1 MVETLCATQRPS
13 RVAVEELPERIFL
26 DGFEVAPV
34 EANLVI
40 NEVDYVQP
48 AIDEGEFINLYNPGP
63 DALSLVAGHI
73 QLLTF
78 LPRPCRR

>member
-1 MVETLCATQRPS
+1 MTALISIDIGQLWLSLFERPS
-13 RVAVEELPERIFL
+13 
-26 DGFEVAPV
+26 G
-34 EANLVI
+34 VI